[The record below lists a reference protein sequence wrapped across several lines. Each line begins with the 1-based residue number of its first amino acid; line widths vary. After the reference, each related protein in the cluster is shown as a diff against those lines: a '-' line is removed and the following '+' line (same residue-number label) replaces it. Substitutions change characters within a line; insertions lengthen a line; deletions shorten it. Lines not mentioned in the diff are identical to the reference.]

1 MDLASFALNKRVISA
16 LSTILILAAGLYAY
30 TALPKFED
38 PEFVIRQAQIIT
50 PYPGASAEEVAD
62 EVTDAIEAALQQL
75 TGVDEIRSNSQPGRS
90 TVNIEFTIPAART
103 REDLAQRF
111 NEMRAKIGDMQA
123 ELPPGALPS
132 LIFDDFGDIY
142 AQYYAITGEGFS
154 LPELYAYAKE
164 LERELVLV
172 DGVSKVSLIGMQDEV
187 IYVEFATARLIQ
199 LGLVPDQIADVLE
212 GQNLV
217 TPAGSIK
224 AGEMRLRVRAT
235 GAVDSIRAIEN
246 LVIANPN
253 TGKSYRLAD
262 IADVS
267 RGLVDPATHL
277 LFRNGQPAIG
287 LGVSN
292 VIGGNVVTMADALRA
307 RMAELLD
314 QRPIGID
321 VEAISDQGASVRES
335 VNSFVMNVVLALVI
349 VVGTLL
355 VFMGLRS
362 GILMGGILLVTIA
375 GTLFG
380 MLLYGLD
387 MQRISLGALII
398 ALGMLVDN
406 AIVVVEG
413 TLVRVQRG
421 ESPAKAS
428 VAIVNQTK
436 WPLLGGTV
444 VGFLAFSPIG
454 FSPDATGEYAGSL
467 FWTVM
472 IALLFSWLVAVWLT
486 PWFCVLM
493 LKPGKIETKGENLF
507 FRSYR
512 RLLGL
517 AIRWRYA
524 TVAIVLAL
532 FGSALAMQSMVPPG
546 FFPASTRTQ
555 FVIDYFLP
563 DGTDIETTRADI
575 LHISEYVRGL
585 DGVTATNTSVG
596 KGHLR
601 FMLTYSAEDANPAY
615 GQILVDVEEY
625 RQIDALQV
633 HMQEWVQE
641 NMPQANSKVW
651 KFMLGPG
658 GGSIVEARFFGPDPV
673 VLPVV
678 GAGETD
684 HDRRGRGGGQGRLAR
699 TGAGAAPGDRHRER
713 PASGPDPGRDFGCR
727 AGASGRHA
735 HRRLPRRGRAA
746 RHHHAPG
753 IMRPV
758 EADRRDIASLQ
769 DIKVF
774 SQLIGAYIP
783 IAQLVHRFD
792 LVFEA
797 GNLRRLDRKLMIT
810 AQSDNAPGV
819 LSGDL
824 FAQVRGP
831 IEAIELPPGYTLEW
845 RGEFGNSQ
853 EANEGLAMTMPIGFG
868 AMIIVVILLFNA
880 VRQPLI
886 IWATVPLALIGVI
899 WGLAL
904 SGTPMEFMA
913 ILGILSLTG
922 MLIKNAIVLIDETD
936 SQIGT
941 GKARMSAVID
951 SAVSRVRPVS
961 LGVLTTVPGVVPLL
975 WDPFFK
981 SLAVVIIC
989 GLSFATI
996 LTLIVVPVLYAIFF
1010 GVTQDETGP
1019 EIGPEIDPD
1028 AEQTA
1033 AG

>member
-1 MDLASFALNKRVISA
+1 MDLALFALNKRVISA
-16 LSTILILAAGLYAY
+16 LSTLLILAAGLYAY

-38 PEFVIRQAQIIT
+38 PEFIIRQAQIIT

-62 EVTDAIEAALQQL
+62 EVTDAVEAALQQL
-75 TGVDEIRSNSQPGRS
+75 TGVEEITSNSQPGRS
-90 TVNIEFTIPAART
+90 TVTVEFTIPAAKT
-103 REDLAQRF
+103 RKDLAQRF
-111 NEMRAKIGDMQA
+111 TEMRAKIDDIQA
-123 ELPPGALPS
+123 NLPPGAYAS
-132 LIFDDFGDIY
+132 LIFDDFGDVY

-154 LPELYAYAKE
+154 LPELYAYAKG

-172 DGVSKVSLIGMQDEV
+172 DGVSKVALTGVQDEV
-187 IYVEFATARLIQ
+187 IYVEYNTARLIQ
-199 LGLVPDQIADVLE
+199 LGLATDQIADVLK

-217 TPAGSIK
+217 TPGGSINT
-224 AGEMRLRVRAT
+224 GQMRLRVRAT
-235 GAVDSIRAIEN
+235 GAVDSVEAIEN
-246 LVIANPN
+246 LVISNPGN
-253 TGKSYRLAD
+253 GKSYRLAD

-267 RGLVDPATHL
+267 RGLTDPATQRL
-277 LFRNGQPAIG
+277 YRDSKPAIG
-287 LGVSN
+287 LGISN
-292 VIGGNVVTMADALRA
+292 IIGGNVVHMGDALNL
-307 RMAELLD
+307 RMAELMD

-321 VEAISDQGASVRES
+321 VIAISDQGASVRES
-335 VNSFVMNVVLALVI
+335 VNDFVMNVVLALVI

-355 VFMGLRS
+355 IFMGVRS
-362 GILMGGILLVTIA
+362 GILMGGILLVTVA

-421 ESPAKAS
+421 ESTAEAS

-454 FSPDATGEYAGSL
+454 FSPDNTGEYAGSL

-486 PWFCVLM
+486 PWFCVLA
-493 LKPGKIETKGENLF
+493 LKPGKVKAKAENALM
-507 FRSYR
+507 RGYR
-512 RLLGL
+512 QFLDL
-517 AIRWRYA
+517 AIRRRYV
-524 TVAIVLAL
+524 TVAIVVAL

-546 FFPASTRTQ
+546 FFPASTRPQ

-563 DGTDIETTRADI
+563 DGTDIEATTTDI
-575 LHISEYVRGL
+575 LKIADYVREL
-585 DGVTATNTSVG
+585 DGVTGTNTSVG

-601 FMLTYSAEDANPAY
+601 FMLSYSAEDANPAY
-615 GQILVDVEEY
+615 GQVLVDVEGY

-633 HMQEWVQE
+633 HMQDWVQE
-641 NMPQANSKVW
+641 NLPQANSKVW

-658 GGSIVEARFFGPDPV
+658 GGSNIEARFFGPDPV
-673 VLPVV
+673 VLRQL
-678 GAGETD
+678 GETAKGIMGD
-684 HDRRGRGGGQGRLAR
+684 
-699 TGAGAAPGDRHRER
+699 AGAVAIKDDWREQVPVLR
-713 PASGPDPGRDFGCR
+713 PDIDTENA
-727 AGASGRHA
+727 
-735 HRRLPRRGRAA
+735 RRLGLTQGDISAA
-746 RHHHAPG
+746 VAAHLDGTRIG
-753 IMRPV
+753 IYREQDELRNIIMRPV
-758 EADRRDIASLQ
+758 EEDRMDIAGLQ
-769 DIKVF
+769 DIQVF
-774 SQLIGAYIP
+774 SQLTGDYIP
-783 IAQLVHRFD
+783 IAQVVHRFD

-810 AQSDNAPGV
+810 AQSDNAPNV

-831 IEAIELPPGYTLEW
+831 IESIKLPPGYALEW
-845 RGEFGNSQ
+845 KGEYGNSK
-853 EANEGLAMTMPIGFG
+853 EANEGLAQTMPIGFG
-868 AMIIVVILLFNA
+868 AMIIVVILLFSA
-880 VRQPLI
+880 LRQPLI
-886 IWATVPLALIGVI
+886 IWLTVPLSLIGVI

-936 SQIGT
+936 SQIGG
-941 GKARMSAVID
+941 GKARLSAIID
-951 SAVSRVRPVS
+951 SGVSRVRPVS
-961 LGVLTTVPGVVPLL
+961 LGVLTTVLGVVPLL

-989 GLSFATI
+989 GLSFATV
-996 LTLIVVPVLYAIFF
+996 LTLVIVPVLYAIIFR
-1010 GVTQDETGP
+1010 VRQDEVDEHP
-1019 EIGPEIDPD
+1019 APD
-1028 AEQTA
+1028 APETGITQT
-1033 AG
+1033 